1 MADQFKEN
9 EISDLEKR
17 IAKLE
22 SRNKELEEYILES
35 CRLSANA
42 SGCQIKDRLECN
54 WCPLKGMP
62 LKR

>member
-1 MADQFKEN
+1 MEDKFKEN
-9 EISDLEKR
+9 AISNLEKR

-35 CRLSANA
+35 CRLSTNA
-42 SGCQIKDRLECN
+42 SGCQIKNRSECN